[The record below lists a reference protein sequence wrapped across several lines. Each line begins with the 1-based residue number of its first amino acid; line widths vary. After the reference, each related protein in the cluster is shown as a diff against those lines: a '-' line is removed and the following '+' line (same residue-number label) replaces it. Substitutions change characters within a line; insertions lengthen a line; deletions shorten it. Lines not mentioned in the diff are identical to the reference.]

1 MQRIEKLI
9 FDQADRTPD
18 SIAVEHN
25 GARLTYRQLKT
36 QALEISQELRK
47 SGLKPGQT
55 VAMFQERSLA
65 TLPLMLAI
73 WEAGGIVVPINP
85 TTPAKM
91 LETMIHD
98 ASPRIVLTDPA
109 LKPGVA
115 EAVSKV
121 SLPSRPGVVAGD
133 PRSNGNLRLAYEG
146 FQNPLIDE
154 DSCYVIYTS
163 GSEGRPRGVVGSH
176 QSLIHYLR
184 WQAKEFAVNKA
195 DRFSQSAP
203 LSFDFSLKEL
213 LVPLICGARVC
224 IADRATVMNA
234 RSFVEWAHESK
245 ITMMCCVPTLLRSIL
260 QLPVSPLDADVFRFL
275 RALLISGDMLRWED
289 VSGWRARFGSEIALF
304 NLYGPTESTVIKL
317 FYRIPDTKTPESIN
331 VPVGRPIPD
340 TQILVVDEL
349 DEPNEPGE
357 IGEIV
362 ILSEWLARGYL
373 NDQSNSRFCAL
384 EYQGLQRRAYRT
396 GDLGRWLSDGN
407 LELIGRKDRQV
418 KIRGYRIELN
428 EIESI
433 LSEHAGITDIA
444 VVTNASDADGLAVIA
459 CFFTTE
465 QSDLTER
472 EVRSF
477 AKDRLLPQ
485 VLSLTRFYRVD
496 ALPLMPNGKV
506 DRLKLASSIEHHE
519 QPARVVSSD
528 SSLVAPNVRER
539 ISAMWEELLAVEGI
553 NLEANFF
560 ELGGDSMTAIRLLR
574 RLREELHPEVKLDD
588 VYQFPSISQLST
600 RVEELLT

>member
-1 MQRIEKLI
+1 LI
-9 FDQADRTPD
+9 
-18 SIAVEHN
+18 
-25 GARLTYRQLKT
+25 
-36 QALEISQELRK
+36 
-47 SGLKPGQT
+47 
-55 VAMFQERSLA
+55 
-65 TLPLMLAI
+65 
-73 WEAGGIVVPINP
+73 
-85 TTPAKM
+85 
-91 LETMIHD
+91 
-98 ASPRIVLTDPA
+98 
-109 LKPGVA
+109 
-115 EAVSKV
+115 
-121 SLPSRPGVVAGD
+121 
-133 PRSNGNLRLAYEG
+133 
-146 FQNPLIDE
+146 
-154 DSCYVIYTS
+154 
-163 GSEGRPRGVVGSH
+163 
-176 QSLIHYLR
+176 
-184 WQAKEFAVNKA
+184 
-195 DRFSQSAP
+195 
-203 LSFDFSLKEL
+203 
-213 LVPLICGARVC
+213 
-224 IADRATVMNA
+224 
-234 RSFVEWAHESK
+234 
-245 ITMMCCVPTLLRSIL
+245 
-260 QLPVSPLDADVFRFL
+260 
-275 RALLISGDMLRWED
+275 
-289 VSGWRARFGSEIALF
+289 
-304 NLYGPTESTVIKL
+304 
-317 FYRIPDTKTPESIN
+317 
-331 VPVGRPIPD
+331 
-340 TQILVVDEL
+340 VDEL
-349 DEPNEPGE
+349 VEPNEPGE

-373 NDQSNSRFCAL
+373 NDQFNGRFCAL

-465 QSDLTER
+465 QSGLTER
-472 EVRSF
+472 EVKSF

-506 DRLKLASSIEHHE
+506 DRLKLASSIDRHE
-519 QPARVVSSD
+519 EPDRSAASSVSLAA
-528 SSLVAPNVRER
+528 SSVRER

-588 VYQFPSISQLST
+588 VYQFPSILQLST